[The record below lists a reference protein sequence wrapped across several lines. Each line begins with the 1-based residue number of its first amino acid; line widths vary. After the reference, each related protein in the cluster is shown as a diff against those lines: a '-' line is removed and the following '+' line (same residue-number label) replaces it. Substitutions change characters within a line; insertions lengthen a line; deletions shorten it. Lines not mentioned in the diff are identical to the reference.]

1 MEKKKKDNRSIELL
15 KEFAAAEKSNYG
27 LSVLTAV
34 IGVAAGMV
42 PYVAAARIVS
52 NMIDHVA
59 DKEVYIELC
68 GIMLLGYIIKI
79 IFMHM
84 SSTFSHKGAFK
95 TLADMRH
102 GLLSKLT
109 RVPMGFL
116 QRTPSGVLKD
126 TVVEKVGGME
136 RFLAHMIPDL
146 VACLAVPMLLTVYL
160 FVIDWKMAL
169 TAFITLPISII
180 CCCGMMVG
188 YTENFNGFL
197 KAGKH
202 MSATV
207 VEYVKG
213 IKVIKIFNRANQS
226 YKKYEDAVND
236 NAKFA
241 LNWMKGVQLFMSLS
255 FTVMPSI
262 LVSVLPVGLYRINK
276 GTLSAAD
283 FISII
288 IVGMGIIG
296 PILSLMRYSDAMA
309 QIESMMND
317 VRAVMEEPDIRRS
330 GTDAPLPADKTIKL
344 SGVSFS
350 YHAEEDSKLILDNVD
365 LTIPPNS
372 VTAFVGPSGGGK
384 STIAKLIAGIWDVN
398 SGSVT
403 IGGRSIQ
410 EYSQTQLCDMIT
422 YVSQDNFLFNDTIM
436 NNIRMGAPSA
446 SDEVVMET
454 AKACG
459 CHEFITQLENGY
471 QTIVGSGG
479 GHLSGGECQ
488 RIAIARAMMKNAPIV
503 ILDEATAF
511 TDPENEAQIQ
521 EALAKLVKNKTLI
534 VIAHRLSTV
543 VNADKIV
550 VVEEGRILQTG
561 THSQLLNDCPL
572 YRKMWELYQKA

>member
-15 KEFAAAEKSNYG
+15 KKFATAEKSNYG
-27 LSVLTAV
+27 LSVLMAL

-42 PYVAAARIVS
+42 PYLAAAEIVRK
-52 NMIDHVA
+52 MIKNVTDE
-59 DKEVYIELC
+59 KVYINLC
-68 GIMLLGYIIKI
+68 VIMLLGYIAKI
-79 IFMHM
+79 VFLHI
-84 SSTFSHKGAFK
+84 STTFSHKGAFQ

-102 GLLSKLT
+102 ALLSKLT
-109 RVPMGFL
+109 RVPMGFI
-116 QRTPSGVLKD
+116 QNTPSGVLKD
-126 TVVEKVGGME
+126 TIVEKVGGME

-146 VACLAVPMLLTVYL
+146 ISCLVVPLLLTVYL
-160 FVIDWKMAL
+160 FVIDWQMAL
-169 TAFITLPISII
+169 TTFITLPISII

-188 YTENFNGFL
+188 YKENFNGFL

-241 LNWMKGVQLFMSLS
+241 LTWMKGVQLFMSLS
-255 FTVMPSI
+255 FTIMPSI
-262 LVSVLPVGLYRINK
+262 LVSVLPVGLYRIYK
-276 GTLSAAD
+276 GTLSPED
-283 FISII
+283 FIAVI

-296 PILSLMRYSDAMA
+296 PILSLMRYSDAKA
-309 QIESMMND
+309 QIESMMDD
-317 VRAVMEEPDIRRS
+317 VRAVMEQPDIERK
-330 GTDAPLPADKTIKL
+330 GAVPALPADKTIRL
-344 SGVSFS
+344 DNVSFS
-350 YHAEEDSKLILDNVD
+350 YNEGEEHKLILDSVD
-365 LTIPPNS
+365 LTISPDS
-372 VTAFVGPSGGGK
+372 VTAFVGSSGGGK

-403 IGGRSIQ
+403 IGGNNIKD
-410 EYSQTQLCDMIT
+410 YSQTQLCDMIT

-436 NNIRMGAPSA
+436 NNIRMGAPTA
-446 SDEVVMET
+446 TDDEVIET

-459 CHEFITQLENGY
+459 CHEFITKLEKGY
-471 QTIVGSGG
+471 QTVVGSGG

-488 RIAIARAMMKNAPIV
+488 RIAIARAMMKNAPIL

-543 VNADKIV
+543 VNADQIV
-550 VVEEGRILQTG
+550 VIEGGKILKTG
-561 THSQLLNDCPL
+561 AHGQLLEDCPL
-572 YRKMWELYQKA
+572 YRNMWESYQKA

>member
-1 MEKKKKDNRSIELL
+1 MEKKKKDNRSMQLL
-15 KEFAAAEKSNYG
+15 MKFASTEKTNYG

-34 IGVAAGMV
+34 IGVAAGMI
-42 PYVAAARIVS
+42 PYVSAASIVS
-52 NMIDHVA
+52 NMIENVTDVN
-59 DKEVYIELC
+59 VYINLC
-68 GIMLLGYIIKI
+68 CIMFLGYIVKI

-84 SSTFSHKGAFK
+84 SSTFSHKGAFT

-116 QRTPSGVLKD
+116 QKTPSGILKD
-126 TVVEKVGGME
+126 TIVEKVGGME
-136 RFLAHMIPDL
+136 RFLAHMIPDFISCL
-146 VACLAVPMLLTVYL
+146 VVPLLLTIYL
-160 FVIDWKMAL
+160 FMIDWKMAL
-169 TAFITLPISII
+169 VTFITLPISIV

-197 KAGKH
+197 NAGKH

-207 VEYVKG
+207 VEFVKG

-241 LNWMKGVQLFMSLS
+241 YTWMKGAQVFMSLA
-255 FTVMPSI
+255 FTIMPSI
-262 LVSVLPVGLYRINK
+262 LVTVIPVGLYRLNK
-276 GTLSAAD
+276 GTLSVAD

-317 VRAVMEEPDIRRS
+317 VRAVMKEADLNRS
-330 GTDAPLPADKTIKL
+330 DSNVPEPADKTIKINN
-344 SGVSFS
+344 VTFR
-350 YHAEEDSKLILDNVD
+350 YNKDKDQTILDNIN
-365 LTIPPNS
+365 LTIHPDT
-372 VTAFVGPSGGGK
+372 VTAFVGPSGSGK
-384 STIAKLIAGIWDVN
+384 STIAKIIAGLWDVN
-398 SGSVT
+398 SGSIT
-403 IGGRSIQ
+403 IGGRNIQ
-410 EYSQTQLCDMIT
+410 EYSQAQLCDMIT
-422 YVSQDNFLFNDTIM
+422 YVSQDNFLFNDTII
-436 NNIRMGAPSA
+436 NNIRMGDPSA
-446 SDEVVMET
+446 SDEDVIAT

-471 QTIVGSGG
+471 NTVVGSGG

-488 RIAIARAMMKNAPIV
+488 RVAIARAIMKNAPIV

-511 TDPENEAQIQ
+511 TDPENEVQIQ
-521 EALAKLVKNKTLI
+521 NALARLVKGKTLI
-534 VIAHRLSTV
+534 VIAHRLSTIV
-543 VNADKIV
+543 DADQIV
-550 VVEEGRILQTG
+550 VVESGKILKTG
-561 THSQLLNDCPL
+561 THDQLIESCSL
-572 YRKMWELYQKA
+572 YHKMWDSYQKA